1 MSTPLMNTANQV
13 LNALN
18 EGKVQGVVAS
28 AEHFGIDIETHLR
41 DVLTEEYIHPEE
53 LEYWIDWLGLSS
65 TSQQHDRCQG

>member
-1 MSTPLMNTANQV
+1 MSVPIMNTANQV

-28 AEHFGIDIETHLR
+28 AEKLGLDVQQHLR

-53 LEYWIDWLGLSS
+53 LNYWIDWLGLSS
-65 TSQQHDRCQG
+65 TSQQHDHCQG